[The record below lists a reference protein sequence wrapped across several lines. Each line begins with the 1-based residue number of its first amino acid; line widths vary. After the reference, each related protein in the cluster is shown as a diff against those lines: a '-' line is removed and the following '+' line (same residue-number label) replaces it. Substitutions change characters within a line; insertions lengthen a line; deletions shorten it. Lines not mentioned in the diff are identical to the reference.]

1 MYSFEV
7 FIWSVYSHVRVRI
20 KGLEMLVF
28 RKMLRT
34 HLMDL
39 PNKHFSD
46 QNDTMRDENIL
57 LTATK
62 IPLILK

>member
-1 MYSFEV
+1 M
-7 FIWSVYSHVRVRI
+7 YSHVRVRM